1 MLSYAMEASPLVVAF
16 WDGKSHGTK
25 DTIEKCYHLGIEY
38 RVTYYSNEPLK
49 FWLDDVRPA
58 PENYILCHSVNEAK
72 RQIVFAEQCGAKIDI
87 IDCDH
92 DLGDYAPDGGDGIK
106 LIDWLA
112 ERKTYYPIELHAMN
126 PVGRENMQ
134 REVERYWNKE

>member
-1 MLSYAMEASPLVVAF
+1 MV
-16 WDGKSHGTK
+16 
-25 DTIEKCYHLGIEY
+25 I
-38 RVTYYSNEPLK
+38 
-49 FWLDDVRPA
+49 DV
-58 PENYILCHSVNEAK
+58 
-72 RQIVFAEQCGAKIDI
+72 

-112 ERKTYYPIELHAMN
+112 ERKTYYPIELHTMN